1 MERDGYERPSKVPDH
16 LRPFLRPS
24 LTTEP
29 VLAENSTF
37 ALQTSPS
44 NSVELCPSHWR
55 LPPKRSLRSTLKA
68 ILLKEWP
75 GPSPQTPRRHTSH
88 DRPVMMRMKD
98 SDDYITAR
106 AANPWTGLISPSIGS
121 LTPRLQNTPDSPG
134 EALYVKKHDL
144 PLSPTPDTRGRPV
157 LKRANEGRKVSCG
170 NKLWKADENGWLTE
184 VAPVTASPRIT
195 RADVE
200 VGMVSSRS
208 QPLLNEDALVVHMPS
223 AQEPQPYAYPG
234 YSAKQIEAAEF
245 DKRKARRVWSEGYDQ
260 RIFLGNRQTSSGAG
274 PGISASSSKLG
285 QGVARDKSSHQSNAE
300 SPVVHQGHITVAKR
314 RIGPQGFDRV
324 EVGRD
329 SQGRADIQPT
339 TFAPF
344 SSPKTPAMRA
354 GDEMITE
361 LQTAQV
367 RRHQDS
373 PACYQVHRKP
383 LDTDR
388 DNSSPRAND
397 LKTLPRIA
405 LVHPTLA
412 ALPHTHPHRQQ
423 VERTETRKCSFRC
436 TKELDGNVCIQ
447 RRTPLS
453 ATAVSPKHSLFDQEM
468 PVVMASSAEPPASQQ
483 DGSHDFQDFPQPF
496 EILATAIV
504 SIVDACRHVI
514 LPRIPHLRVLAVL
527 RADDRSPQQKVDAL
541 KHILSTAGQALIVL
555 GITATFW
562 HVGSAIM
569 HGFEVIL
576 WPVLV
581 PFKILRWLGGGA

>member
-1 MERDGYERPSKVPDH
+1 
-16 LRPFLRPS
+16 
-24 LTTEP
+24 
-29 VLAENSTF
+29 
-37 ALQTSPS
+37 
-44 NSVELCPSHWR
+44 
-55 LPPKRSLRSTLKA
+55 
-68 ILLKEWP
+68 
-75 GPSPQTPRRHTSH
+75 
-88 DRPVMMRMKD
+88 MRMKD

-106 AANPWTGLISPSIGS
+106 AANPRTGLISPSIGS
-121 LTPRLQNTPDSPG
+121 LTPRLHNTPDSPG

-144 PLSPTPDTRGRPV
+144 PLSPTPDTKGRPV
-157 LKRANEGRKVSCG
+157 LTRANEGRKISCC

-184 VAPVTASPRIT
+184 VAPVAASPRIT

-200 VGMVSSRS
+200 VGMVSLRS

-245 DKRKARRVWSEGYDQ
+245 YKRKARRVSSEGYDQ

-274 PGISASSSKLG
+274 PGISGLAKASSSQSG
-285 QGVARDKSSHQSNAE
+285 QGAARDKSSHQSNAE
-300 SPVVHQGHITVAKR
+300 SPVMNQGYITVAKR
-314 RIGPQGFDRV
+314 RIGPQGFDSG

-329 SQGRADIQPT
+329 SQGGADIQPT

-344 SSPKTPAMRA
+344 SSPKTPAMRV

-361 LQTAQV
+361 LQTARV

-373 PACYQVHRKP
+373 PACYQVHRNP
-383 LDTDR
+383 LNTDR
-388 DNSSPRAND
+388 DRASSHAKG
-397 LKTLPRIA
+397 LKSLPKLA

-412 ALPHTHPHRQQ
+412 ALPQTHPHRQQ
-423 VERTETRKCSFRC
+423 MERSETRKCSFGC
-436 TKELDGNVCIQ
+436 TKDLDGNVCVQ

-453 ATAVSPKHSLFDQEM
+453 AIAISHKHSLFDQEM

-483 DGSHDFQDFPQPF
+483 DGSHYFQDFPQPF
-496 EILATAIV
+496 EILATAII
-504 SIVDACRHVI
+504 SIIDACRHVI
-514 LPRIPHLRVLAVL
+514 LPRIPHLRVFAVL

-541 KHILSTAGQALIVL
+541 KHILSTAGQALIIL
-555 GITATFW
+555 GITATLW
-562 HVGSAIM
+562 YVGSAIM

-581 PFKILRWLGGGA
+581 PFKILRWLGGGV